1 LKLRLLTIVALS
13 AAALT
18 ACGPA
23 IETEPAR
30 IAEPAV
36 LDPLP
41 LGDGTRENPFVGR
54 GFIDEIG
61 ETELL
66 IEHED
71 IPGYMPSMRMAF
83 PVIEE
88 VDMTGLSVGDQIR
101 FEIEI
106 GGDIG
111 YQVIRI
117 DPVGG
122 E

>member
-1 LKLRLLTIVALS
+1 MKPRSLAISVLFAV
-13 AAALT
+13 ALT
-18 ACGPA
+18 ACGGTV
-23 IETEPAR
+23 ETEPALLE
-30 IAEPAV
+30 EPAA
-36 LDPLP
+36 LEPLP
-41 LGDGTRENPFVGR
+41 EGDGTRENPFVGR

-61 ETELL
+61 EHQLL

-83 PVIEE
+83 PVIDE
-88 VDMTGLSVGDQIR
+88 VDITGLSVGDQIR

-117 DPVGG
+117 EPVGS